1 MEAHKVILAASSPFF
16 QNILRR
22 NQHPHPLI
30 FMRGLKSEDL
40 VAIVDFLYCGEA
52 NVLQKN
58 LDSFLAIAEELQL
71 KGLMGQNDEESEMT
85 ENKIIAPRE
94 TKSPFRIDG
103 NPVAPTNKVEK
114 IDGAVALTLS
124 SLSGV
129 GLEELA
135 ERVKSFME
143 KTHQRTQNGR
153 GYLYTCKVCGKKGQS
168 IHIQNHIEANHLEG
182 VSLPCNMCDMTA
194 RSRRELT
201 EHKHTYHTVK
211 L

>member
-1 MEAHKVILAASSPFF
+1 
-16 QNILRR
+16 
-22 NQHPHPLI
+22 
-30 FMRGLKSEDL
+30 MRGLKSEDL

-52 NVLQKN
+52 NVLQQN

-71 KGLMGQNDEESEMT
+71 KGLMGQHEEESKMT

-94 TKSPFRIDG
+94 TKSTFKKDE
-103 NPVAPTNKVEK
+103 NPVAPTTNKVEK
-114 IDGAVALTLS
+114 IDGAVALTS
-124 SLSGV
+124 FVSGV

-135 ERVKSFME
+135 ETVKSFME
-143 KTHQRTQNGR
+143 KTQQRTQNGR
-153 GYLYTCKVCGKKGQS
+153 GYLYTCKVCGKEGQS
-168 IHIQNHIEANHLEG
+168 IHVQNHIEANHLEG
-182 VSLPCNMCDMTA
+182 VSIPCNMCDMTA